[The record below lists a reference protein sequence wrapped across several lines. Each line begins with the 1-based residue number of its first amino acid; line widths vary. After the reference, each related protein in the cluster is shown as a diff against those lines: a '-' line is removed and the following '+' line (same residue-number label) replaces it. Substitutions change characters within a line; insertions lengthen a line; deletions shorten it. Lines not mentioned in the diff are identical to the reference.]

1 MGTARTWI
9 LLKVVSDMRQHDM
22 LPILKYPDLLPAV
35 ETAVLDIR
43 LTICVVT
50 LVNFSENSAFS
61 RTCWI
66 SQIKSNFL
74 TFSYSTWI
82 ISLWY
87 MQSDIFLV
95 ANATVICHAYK
106 HPPVHMPHLH
116 DQVLLHNKFVIM
128 ESLKQITIMN
138 KGMLLSLNAHKID
151 ARIGS
156 INWFFQI

>member
-1 MGTARTWI
+1 
-9 LLKVVSDMRQHDM
+9 
-22 LPILKYPDLLPAV
+22 
-35 ETAVLDIR
+35 
-43 LTICVVT
+43 
-50 LVNFSENSAFS
+50 
-61 RTCWI
+61 
-66 SQIKSNFL
+66 
-74 TFSYSTWI
+74 
-82 ISLWY
+82 